1 MDSQAAID
9 VKGHDGNYWNNFAN
23 FLANSAHQSDDAFP
37 LPEAIITSAHTV
49 RLVYADVTCKSNPR
63 RLFKTYYQATYM
75 QDLLALKRFQFT
87 FCLTDRNDYIVDWD
101 LTWFTLNYSL
111 THDASFKACH
121 ASRHFTFKFKVFLDD
136 LPLLEKLKITRLD
149 LYIEILT
156 CRSCCLCKEDLMH
169 LILCSK
175 RHNVMHQILQSYQ
188 NHLFFKLWEAGE
200 LADMDPTPML
210 RKLSSLSCWTISSSN

>member
-9 VKGHDGNYWNNFAN
+9 GLRSCASSTYTNSLKEHNGNYWNDFAD
-23 FLANSAHQSDDAFP
+23 FLANSAHQSDEAF
-37 LPEAIITSAHTV
+37 LFPEAIITSAHTV
-49 RLVYADVTCKSNPR
+49 RLVYADVTCESNPR

-87 FCLTDRNDYIVDWD
+87 LSR
-101 LTWFTLNYSL
+101 
-111 THDASFKACH
+111 H

-136 LPLLEKLKITRLD
+136 LPLLEKLKVIRPD

-156 CRSCCLCKEDLMH
+156 CHSCCLCKEDLMH

-175 RHNVMHQILQSYQ
+175 RRNVMHQILQSYQ
-188 NHLFFKLWEAGE
+188 NHLFSKLREAGE

-210 RKLSSLSCWTISSSN
+210 RKLSSLSC